1 MSDRAR
7 RKELRKAGVA
17 AARDARAVLAE
28 AIALLDAEVAS
39 TELGRAIAQRVTVAV
54 AALYRAEIGEPEAVR
69 DRLVDAATVLGDA
82 LGALHAPG
90 ATTLLDRAGP
100 LVARSLATIHPAR
113 AELERALREVPPSQ
127 TPPSAAPSS
136 RAGSSDAKERRT
148 APRVRIEGAIGA
160 QSGATFVAGEASD
173 LSTGGLFVATG
184 DPLPIGTELTLG
196 LLLPDGHRVVVDAV
210 VSWVR
215 GPHDGRAE
223 GMGVRF
229 LRVSREDAA
238 AISRHAE

>member
-1 MSDRAR
+1 M
-7 RKELRKAGVA
+7 
-17 AARDARAVLAE
+17 LAE
-28 AIALLDAEVAS
+28 AIAVLDAEVAS
-39 TELGRAIAQRVTVAV
+39 TELGRAIAARVTVAV

-82 LGALHAPG
+82 LAALHAPG
-90 ATTLLDRAGP
+90 ATALLDRAGP
-100 LVARSLATIHPAR
+100 LVARSLAILHPAR
-113 AELERALREVPPSQ
+113 AELERALREVPPSA
-127 TPPSAAPSS
+127 TPPSNAPEALTAPVP
-136 RAGSSDAKERRT
+136 RGLPRDERRN

-238 AISRHAE
+238 AIARHAE